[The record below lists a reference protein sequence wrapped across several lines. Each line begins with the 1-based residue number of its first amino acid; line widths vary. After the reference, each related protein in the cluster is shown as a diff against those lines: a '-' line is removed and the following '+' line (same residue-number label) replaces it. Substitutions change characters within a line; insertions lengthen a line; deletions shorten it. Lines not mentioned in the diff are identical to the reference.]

1 MNELKSIRRKNL
13 LMMALVMAILFP
25 IFAISQEDAGKLP
38 GFINEQT
45 ILNGGKYLVN
55 KNIKVTK
62 NGFLIIEPGTELL
75 FAPNTS
81 IIVDGGLSIN
91 GKWDNPVNISS
102 ADLSNEGFGFEIS
115 SFDESKIRVKYAKFS
130 HLIVPL
136 KFSPNW
142 FRPEV
147 IIQNNSFTENRS
159 GESGIIINRPDEL
172 LASTDI
178 LFDFSDNVFA
188 NNSCNIYIYELES
201 NILKLNFTNNVIT
214 GNIYKGFE
222 VGGENKSPVFSV
234 YNANG
239 KKYQAAFSN
248 NAIFDNF
255 LINDVSKTILTEI
268 NFGISGSGDKF
279 SLANNYFG
287 DKSKID
293 ILATFDHF
301 SNNNA
306 SPFLDPYPYL
316 TRAPSNL
323 HPFVQ
328 KLEID
333 KIPFDQNMVFPS
345 TSADVRVELFL
356 NTPIKAEQNNWFAEY
371 YYYDNLSKQ
380 SKKFWGSGLSYQS
393 NAANDLISF
402 RISDSVFV
410 KHQPGYLVI
419 GGLQGLDNF
428 IVPDVEPGKNHV
440 YAEIEIKAELAKQ
453 RSQYI
458 LNMVQHKI
466 DSLNTIPDLSK
477 REDSVLLRLSNQLE
491 YINELTASAVA
502 YDSLIGAMANQLD
515 SINIVTGT
523 GHDID
528 NLTTRLEHLNSL
540 SNQSSRQKKNIRS
553 MHNKLDSLRS
563 GRHYDPLKADSLIAS
578 LSLKVADLE
587 SYSLS
592 AVFKPISKLWEAG
605 IFVGQSF
612 YTGDLYEGS
621 FNSKYLYLSLGAFAR
636 YNLDSHIA
644 ASFNFN
650 TGNIGYSAKDAGSFE
665 ARLTGFKLLA
675 EYTFLAG
682 QNILNPY
689 VGIGP
694 GLLLARQSGTS
705 GPGSENVTTLS
716 LPLCLGLKVKAGKNW
731 RLSAGVNI
739 IYPFSDSLDQL
750 SEGGAGDLL
759 YDVGFTASWLIR

>member
-1 MNELKSIRRKNL
+1 M
-13 LMMALVMAILFP
+13 V
-25 IFAISQEDAGKLP
+25 
-38 GFINEQT
+38 
-45 ILNGGKYLVN
+45 
-55 KNIKVTK
+55 
-62 NGFLIIEPGTELL
+62 
-75 FAPNTS
+75 
-81 IIVDGGLSIN
+81 
-91 GKWDNPVNISS
+91 
-102 ADLSNEGFGFEIS
+102 
-115 SFDESKIRVKYAKFS
+115 
-130 HLIVPL
+130 
-136 KFSPNW
+136 
-142 FRPEV
+142 
-147 IIQNNSFTENRS
+147 
-159 GESGIIINRPDEL
+159 
-172 LASTDI
+172 
-178 LFDFSDNVFA
+178 
-188 NNSCNIYIYELES
+188 
-201 NILKLNFTNNVIT
+201 T

-222 VGGENKSPVFSV
+222 VGGENKSPVYSV
-234 YNANG
+234 YNSNG
-239 KKYQAAFSN
+239 KKYQAVFSN
-248 NAIFDNF
+248 NAICDNF

-306 SPFLDPYPYL
+306 SPFLDPHPYL
-316 TRAPSNL
+316 THSPANL
-323 HPFVQ
+323 HPFIQ
-328 KLEID
+328 KIEID
-333 KIPFDQNMVFPS
+333 ENPFTQSMAFPS
-345 TSADVRVELFL
+345 TSVDVSVELLL
-356 NTPIKAEQNNWFAEY
+356 NTPIKQEQNTLFAEY
-371 YYYDNLSKQ
+371 VYYKHLSKK
-380 SKKFWGSGLSYQS
+380 SKKFSGSELGYQS
-393 NAANDLISF
+393 NAANDVISF
-402 RISDSVFV
+402 RINDSVFV

-428 IVPDVEPGKNHV
+428 IVPEVEPGKNHV
-440 YAEIEIKAELAKQ
+440 YAEIELKAKTSKQ

-477 REDSVLLRLSNQLE
+477 REDSVLVRLSGQLE
-491 YINELTASAVA
+491 YINELTANAIA

-515 SINIVTGT
+515 SINIVTAK

-540 SNQSSRQKKNIRS
+540 SNQSSRQKKNIRW
-553 MHNKLDSLRS
+553 MNIKLDSLRS
-563 GRHYDPLKADSLIAS
+563 EKHYDPLKADSLIAS

-675 EYTFLAG
+675 EYTFLAE

-694 GLLLARQSGTS
+694 GLLLAKQSGTTES
-705 GPGSENVTTLS
+705 DKEKVSTLS

-731 RLSAGVNI
+731 RLSAGFNI

-750 SEGGAGDLL
+750 SQGGAGDLL
-759 YDVGFTASWLIR
+759 YDVGFTASWLIK